1 MNEMKTAHVHP
12 QGGAT
17 RKEAD
22 TLSEGLFWMMH
33 THTHVIFLSKKGVG
47 RCFCFFLLVFLMKK
61 KSEFVLNCSI
71 ISQRKRENETKKSKK
86 IKTPCISP
94 FQEKTGLQSFVTRII

>member
-22 TLSEGLFWMMH
+22 TLSEGLFRMMY
-33 THTHVIFLSKKGVG
+33 THTHVSKKGVG
-47 RCFCFFLLVFLMKK
+47 RCFFFSFPNF
-61 KSEFVLNCSI
+61 SEFGIQLFNSFAKM
-71 ISQRKRENETKKSKK
+71 KRNKNMKTKKSKK

-94 FQEKTGLQSFVTRII
+94 FQENRPTIN